1 MTIAIDER
9 MTKISQGMLDRF
21 DREGFLI
28 LKGLFDPNEVV
39 ELRSAMMELMQRLG
53 FSDRSSDTGFDPLRR
68 EEGQGDAINPNRLV
82 FLDDLH
88 TRHPRLDA
96 HMRSQKLADVF
107 CPLWDADIK
116 SFQAASVIKPPQ
128 DNNEWRGWHQDM
140 PDYVPLSNDRNACA
154 ITYLFEM
161 GPNSGGTSLVPGSH
175 RWGLKERTYETVH
188 GWPERLKR
196 RSMEGF
202 DPEEHDILA
211 PSFNP
216 GDVFVFHSSLY
227 HKANNNMTDVS
238 KVGLINVY
246 QAEDCMDVSSRNK
259 LKAANLPIT
268 KGRRVDGQ
276 SGESR

>member
-1 MTIAIDER
+1 MTD
-9 MTKISQGMLDRF
+9 ISQDMLDRF
-21 DREGFLI
+21 DQEGYLI
-28 LKGLFDPNEVV
+28 LRGVYDPNEVAA
-39 ELRSAMMELMQRLG
+39 LRSAMAELIRPLG
-53 FSDRSSDTGFDPLRR
+53 FSDRGSDTGFDPLCR

-88 TRHPRLDA
+88 VKHPRLDA

-107 CPLWDADIK
+107 CALWDADIK

-128 DNNEWRGWHQDM
+128 DNNEWRGWHQDT

-161 GPNSGGTSLVPGSH
+161 GPNTGGTSLVPGSH
-175 RWGLKERTYETVH
+175 RWGLKKRTYETVP

-202 DPEEHDILA
+202 DPEAHDIVA
-211 PSFNP
+211 PSFSP

-227 HKANNNMTDVS
+227 HKANNNLTDTS
-238 KVGLINVY
+238 RIGLINVY
-246 QAEDCMDVSSRNK
+246 QAEDCVDVTSRNK
-259 LKAANLPIT
+259 LRAADLTIT
-268 KGRRVDGQ
+268 KDRQVDWQ
-276 SGESR
+276 TGEPG